1 MEKECPRFYRSELPA
16 EVVYVQSHELVWE
29 ALDALAARYSL
40 SPSGLA
46 KRAGLDPS
54 AFNRSKRYS
63 GDGRPRWPSTESL
76 AKVFEATGASWLEFT
91 RLMEGGPVANS
102 HYGIW
107 TQDRVA
113 RFAETTAARFVSDDG
128 HLVRDNAHRL
138 DMLGPLGADVYVL
151 EVRGSSM
158 LPVYRDGDII
168 IVDPSAPVKQGNR
181 TVLHMLGGEVL
192 IGILIRS
199 DYNRIELLSLHPE
212 QPSRVLER
220 GSVERIARI
229 VWASQ

>member
-1 MEKECPRFYRSELPA
+1 M
-16 EVVYVQSHELVWE
+16 QSHELVWE

-91 RLMEGGPVANS
+91 RLMEGPAADRPQ
-102 HYGIW
+102 YGIW
-107 TQDRVA
+107 AQDRVA
-113 RFAETTAARFVSDDG
+113 GFAEAAAACFVSDEG
-128 HLVRDNAHRL
+128 HLVRDDTHRL

-158 LPVYRDGDII
+158 LPVYRDGDIL
-168 IVDPSAPVKQGNR
+168 IVDPSIPVKEGSR
-181 TVLHMLGGEVL
+181 IVVHMLEGEVL

-199 DYNRIELLSLHPE
+199 DFNRIELLSLHPE
-212 QPSRVLER
+212 QPSRLLER
-220 GSVERIARI
+220 GSVERIGRI

>member
-1 MEKECPRFYRSELPA
+1 
-16 EVVYVQSHELVWE
+16 VQSHELVWE
-29 ALDALAARYSL
+29 ALYALAARYSL

-63 GDGRPRWPSTESL
+63 GGGRPRWPSTESL
-76 AKVFEATGASWLEFT
+76 AKVLEATGASWLEFT
-91 RLMEGGPVANS
+91 RLMEDPLARRPQHGVWA
-102 HYGIW
+102 
-107 TQDRVA
+107 QDRVA
-113 RFAETTAARFVSDDG
+113 GFTEAAAARFVGDDG
-128 HLVRDNAHRL
+128 HLIHEDARRL
-138 DMLGPLGADVYVL
+138 DMLGPLGADAYVL

-158 LPVYRDGDII
+158 LPVYRDGDIL
-168 IVDPSAPVKQGNR
+168 IVDPSIPAKEGNR
-181 TVLHMLGGEVL
+181 IVAHMLEGEVL

-199 DYNRIELLSLHPE
+199 DFNRIELLSLYPE
-212 QPSRVLER
+212 QSNRVLER